1 MTFIVRCFWHV
12 LDPKQWFFCQITYVK
27 LLLELSFLGV
37 KGSTVILRARTSWSV
52 CFDHKC
58 TLFAVLDLY
67 IIIDI
72 YLLFKFSKSC
82 MECFRVW
89 NKKQTANSNTVI
101 LFFFFLAP
109 WIWQALFFSVGSCS
123 YQLNSQSSTNISL
136 AASEMFTSIT
146 SSWTSVSHCTTTEPV
161 LNVKQWATRAH
172 INLASEARV
181 STYLVLA
188 GVTVPLG
195 LMEVAVKQ
203 VLNFFF
209 LRICKWSFLSH
220 LL

>member
-1 MTFIVRCFWHV
+1 
-12 LDPKQWFFCQITYVK
+12 
-27 LLLELSFLGV
+27 
-37 KGSTVILRARTSWSV
+37 
-52 CFDHKC
+52 
-58 TLFAVLDLY
+58 
-67 IIIDI
+67 
-72 YLLFKFSKSC
+72 
-82 MECFRVW
+82 MECFRVG
-89 NKKQTANSNTVI
+89 NKKRTANSNNVI
-101 LFFFFLAP
+101 FFFSFLVP
-109 WIWQALFFSVGSCS
+109 WIWQALFFSGGSCS
-123 YQLNSQSSTNISL
+123 YQLNSQSSTNILL
-136 AASEMFTSIT
+136 AASGMFTSIT

-181 STYLVLA
+181 LTYLVLA

>member
-37 KGSTVILRARTSWSV
+37 KAVILRARTSWSV
-52 CFDHKC
+52 RFDHKC
-58 TLFAVLDLY
+58 TLFALRVLY
-67 IIIDI
+67 IILLV
-72 YLLFKFSKSC
+72 YFLFKFSKSC
-82 MECFRVW
+82 MEFFRVW
-89 NKKQTANSNTVI
+89 NKKQTANSNAVI
-101 LFFFFLAP
+101 LFFFLAP
-109 WIWQALFFSVGSCS
+109 SIWQALFFLVGLFS
-123 YQLNSQSSTNISL
+123 YQLNSQSSTNILL

-181 STYLVLA
+181 LTYLVLVA
-188 GVTVPLG
+188 APLG

-203 VLNFFF
+203 VLNFY
-209 LRICKWSFLSH
+209 LRIC
-220 LL
+220 

>member
-52 CFDHKC
+52 RFDHKC

-82 MECFRVW
+82 VECFRVW

-161 LNVKQWATRAH
+161 LNVKQWATRTH

-181 STYLVLA
+181 LTYLVLA
-188 GVTVPLG
+188 GVTAPLG

-203 VLNFFF
+203 VLNYS
-209 LRICKWSFLSH
+209 LWICKWTFLWH

>member
-27 LLLELSFLGV
+27 LQLELSFLGV

-52 CFDHKC
+52 RFDHKC

-89 NKKQTANSNTVI
+89 NKKQTANSNAVI
-101 LFFFFLAP
+101 LFFLAP
-109 WIWQALFFSVGSCS
+109 WILAPLLLGGLM
-123 YQLNSQSSTNISL
+123 QLPVK
-136 AASEMFTSIT
+136 F
-146 SSWTSVSHCTTTEPV
+146 PV
-161 LNVKQWATRAH
+161 LYKHFTGCIRNGYIDHKFLDLSQ
-172 INLASEARV
+172 
-181 STYLVLA
+181 
-188 GVTVPLG
+188 PLNNNG
-195 LMEVAVKQ
+195 TSA
-203 VLNFFF
+203 
-209 LRICKWSFLSH
+209 
-220 LL
+220 

>member
-27 LLLELSFLGV
+27 LLLELSFLRV

-52 CFDHKC
+52 RFDHKC
-58 TLFAVLDLY
+58 TLFALLVLY
-67 IIIDI
+67 IILDI

-82 MECFRVW
+82 MECFCVG
-89 NKKQTANSNTVI
+89 NKKRTANSNTVI
-101 LFFFFLAP
+101 LFFFSLAP

-123 YQLNSQSSTNISL
+123 YQLYSQSSTNILL

-181 STYLVLA
+181 LTYLVLA

-203 VLNFFF
+203 VLNFF
-209 LRICKWSFLSH
+209 LRICKWTFLSH

>member
-52 CFDHKC
+52 RFDHKC

-89 NKKQTANSNTVI
+89 NKKQTANSNTVT
-101 LFFFFLAP
+101 LFFFFSSLDLTGPLFLGGLVQLPVKFPVLYKHFTGCIRNVYIDHKFLDLSQPLYNNGTSAKCKAMGNTYAYKP
-109 WIWQALFFSVGSCS
+109 CKRGTCFNILGSRRCDCSTGFDGSRCETGIELFF
-123 YQLNSQSSTNISL
+123 
-136 AASEMFTSIT
+136 MD
-146 SSWTSVSHCTTTEPV
+146 
-161 LNVKQWATRAH
+161 
-172 INLASEARV
+172 
-181 STYLVLA
+181 
-188 GVTVPLG
+188 
-195 LMEVAVKQ
+195 M
-203 VLNFFF
+203 
-209 LRICKWSFLSH
+209 
-220 LL
+220 